1 MPFQCPECMPA
12 YWKKRVKRERIMCLT
27 PIIVVIALMLSF
39 IVYDIYYYDYYD
51 DPYSDIYVSE
61 EDILPIVHEETY
73 NSVTNEVDITYKI
86 YVTNSGD
93 KHSEEVFI
101 ELYLLK
107 NSTVR
112 YEATSSKAVVK
123 AEETEIFELRT
134 TIKLHYYDIQ
144 LKIWDGKMVVQEG
157 RKQVQ
162 VNRGDIQDLSEF
174 DGFYTGGKAMDEGGA
189 EKESAELGGASNI
202 IILLLVIAL
211 PIILIIGFLLY
222 KERTKMPNLGP
233 PGGAHQPHGA
243 YPPPPQPPVQ
253 PPR

>member
-1 MPFQCPECMPA
+1 M
-12 YWKKRVKRERIMCLT
+12 
-27 PIIVVIALMLSF
+27 SF
-39 IVYDIYYYDYYD
+39 MVYIIYYEDYD

-86 YVTNSGD
+86 YVTNWGD
-93 KHSEEVFI
+93 KHSEDVFI

-112 YEATSSKAVVK
+112 YDATSSKAVVK

-134 TIKLHYYDIQ
+134 TIKLDRYDIQ
-144 LKIWDGKMVVQEG
+144 LKIWEGKMVVQEG

-174 DGFYTGGKAMDEGGA
+174 DGFYSGGKAMDEGGN
-189 EKESAELGGASNI
+189 EKATSEFSEGSPMLFVFLI
-202 IILLLVIAL
+202 VAL
-211 PIILIIGFLLY
+211 PIILIAGFLAY

-233 PGGAHQPHGA
+233 PGAAHQPHGA
-243 YPPPPQPPVQ
+243 YPPPPPPQPPMP